1 MINKIRFFIVVMY
14 SKIMVHR
21 QDKDSLQ
28 SANEHLWE
36 D

>member
-1 MINKIRFFIVVMY
+1 MINKIRFFIV
-14 SKIMVHR
+14 KIMVHR